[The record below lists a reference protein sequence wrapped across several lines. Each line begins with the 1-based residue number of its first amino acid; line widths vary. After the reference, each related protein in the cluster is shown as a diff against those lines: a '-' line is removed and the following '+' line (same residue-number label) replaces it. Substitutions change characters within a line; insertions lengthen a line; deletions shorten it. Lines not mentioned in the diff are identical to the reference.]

1 MAAFEKLFRAPY
13 GVPNALERVDD
24 GLWIS
29 DQISDRLALVDIA
42 EPGNNATGP
51 GHGDYGVTFRRR
63 EIPTDGSNTSGL
75 ARGEDALWV
84 ASNGPSTQ

>member
-51 GHGDYGVTFRRR
+51 GHGDYGVTIAVNFYFQ
-63 EIPTDGSNTSGL
+63 PCTL
-75 ARGEDALWV
+75 DAPGV
-84 ASNGPSTQ
+84 ASHRITIKS